1 MAEKNPLRACIEELG
16 RMNTIYS
23 ERPWD
28 DWKPGDPPVSDKYT
42 HGVPRAID
50 DEHPDKPG
58 LD

>member
-1 MAEKNPLRACIEELG
+1 
-16 RMNTIYS
+16 MNTIYS

-28 DWKPGDPPVSDKYT
+28 DWKPGGPPKQDNYT
-42 HGVPRAID
+42 HNVPRAID